1 MVTPDEGPGVV
12 YETVT
17 RPPLAGPYAFSRLPE
32 PVDNLPKLYLE
43 KDLPDTWL
51 FINTTTDLDGKA
63 SIPVKAPELANTSW
77 TIRGFSVDELTG
89 MGITQEEGIRNF
101 ALFLLFCFELPKLIE
116 STAEFYQNSPHF
128 FVQNTDDFLRF

>member
-1 MVTPDEGPGVV
+1 MKGLVSFTKPSLVL

-89 MGITQEEGIRNF
+89 MGITQEEG
-101 ALFLLFCFELPKLIE
+101 LLDIFQPFYVRVDLPYLVRRGGV
-116 STAEFYQNSPHF
+116 N
-128 FVQNTDDFLRF
+128 R

>member
-101 ALFLLFCFELPKLIE
+101 ALFCCFVLNCQ
-116 STAEFYQNSPHF
+116 S
-128 FVQNTDDFLRF
+128 